1 MIPSSFW
8 MIQYS
13 CTMGNVGSCA
23 LGAQPT
29 HFHFIFSSLVT
40 SQPYKRSKTI
50 HISTHPSLIHTVHK
64 GAGAHPSR
72 HGVKAGDNLHRSPD
86 YHRATHTCSHPHLC
100 RSLESPVKQQFMSLD
115 CGQREHA
122 SSTQKV
128 HRPRSQT
135 QNLVADHS
143 TTVPPLA
150 ELFIDSICC
159 NIDNIM
165 RSSSVKKSTSLI

>member
-1 MIPSSFW
+1 MIPSLFW

-13 CTMGNVGSCA
+13 CTMDNVGSCA

-29 HFHFIFSSLVT
+29 HFHFIFPSLVT
-40 SQPYKRSKTI
+40 SQPYKRLKTI

-100 RSLESPVKQQFMSLD
+100 RRILD

-128 HRPRSQT
+128 HRPKES
-135 QNLVADHS
+135 NLEPCRWPQYHRA
-143 TTVPPLA
+143 TTGWAVYWFYL
-150 ELFIDSICC
+150 L
-159 NIDNIM
+159 
-165 RSSSVKKSTSLI
+165 